1 MEIGDKLSPE
11 EGWSISVDEKHQCN
25 LIFEAIDSGNRGSV
39 DRWDFVHY
47 LRDFGS
53 RETLRKIWQSTSD
66 HNNSSIGQDEFAI
79 AMHLLEINQET
90 NSLIGT
96 RHIIGTPG
104 SAERLDPSKLL
115 NPVASNNG

>member
-1 MEIGDKLSPE
+1 VI
-11 EGWSISVDEKHQCN
+11 ISVDEKHQCN

-66 HNNSSIGQDEFAI
+66 HNSSIGHDEFAI